1 MLPTIKKAVIPAAGL
16 GTRLLPIT
24 KEMPKEMLPLFFR
37 SKSGKMCLK
46 PVLQS
51 VFEQLHGTGFRDF
64 CIIVGRGKRAI
75 EDYFTPDFGF
85 VQYLRSRK
93 KTKYAEELQEFYNK
107 VSSSV
112 INFVNQPEP
121 KGLGDAVLRAKTF
134 TGEESFLVH
143 AGDDLILSKGNDHLK
158 MLIKAF
164 EKFDADAAFLV
175 ELVEDP
181 RNYGIVEGDKL
192 SEWIYRVKTVTE
204 KPKVPRSKIAVIAV
218 YVFKPTIYNEIL
230 RLKPDKSKEIQL
242 TDAIQGLLN
251 RGFKVYAVKLKDG
264 KRIDIGASERYW
276 EALNIT
282 YKL

>member
-37 SKSGKMCLK
+37 GKSGKMCLK

-51 VFEQLHGTGFRDF
+51 VFEQLHGAGFRDF
-64 CIIVGRGKRAI
+64 CIVVGRGKRVI
-75 EDYFTPDFGF
+75 EDYFTPDWGF
-85 VQYLRSRK
+85 LEYLRSRK
-93 KTKYAEELQEFYNK
+93 KTKVAEELQEFYNK
-107 VSSSV
+107 VSSSM

-143 AGDDLILSKGNDHLK
+143 AGDDLIISKGNDHIK

-175 ELVEDP
+175 ETVEDP
-181 RNYGIVEGDKL
+181 RNYGTVEGEKL
-192 SEWIYRVKTVTE
+192 SDWIYRVKKIVE
-204 KPKVPRSKIAVIAV
+204 KPRVPRSKIAVIAV
-218 YVFKPTIYNEIL
+218 YVFKPTIYSEIL
-230 RLKPDKSKEIQL
+230 KVKPDKSKEMQL
-242 TDAIQGLLN
+242 TDAIQGLIN
-251 RGFKVYAVKLKDG
+251 RGFKVYAVKPRDV
-264 KRIDIGASERYW
+264 KRIDIGASETYW
-276 EALNIT
+276 KALNIT